1 MTHAGRAKCLARVF
15 LSIKPMWIVQ
25 VALRRPYTFIVAALL
40 ILLATPFVL
49 RKTPVDVFPEIDI
62 PVVAILMSY
71 NGLSAKEMNDRVIT
85 PIERNLANSVSD
97 MEHTESQTLAGMG
110 IIKVFFQPQ
119 VDQAAAIAQVV
130 ASTQASLRS
139 LPPGATPPTI
149 IKYSATDLPILQLG
163 ISSPTKSEQELN
175 EQAFNIL
182 RTKLITVPGV
192 AVTAPYGGRF
202 RQVSIDIN
210 GPALSARGLTAVD
223 VVNALNVQNLTLPSG
238 TAKIGSQEISVALN
252 GSPTTMAALG
262 DIPITTVNGA
272 TVFVR
277 DVAQVRDGYQPQTTV
292 VRRDGERG
300 LLMTVLKNG
309 GASTMDIIH
318 SIREILPKA
327 VLALSDDITVTP
339 LADQSVFVEA
349 AISSVVHEALIAA
362 TLTAA
367 LLLLFLGNWRSTA
380 IIAVSI
386 PLSILCS
393 LIALHLLGQTI
404 NIMTLGGLALA
415 VGILVD
421 DATVEIENV
430 ERHLHM
436 GKAPHQAI
444 LDGAAE
450 IAAPAFVATLCICIV
465 FVPMF
470 FLPGV
475 AGKLFEPL
483 AMAVV
488 FAMLA
493 SYALSRTLVPTL
505 VMYLMQHAARQGGQA
520 GHARPAGRLR
530 GIHLAFEAGFERFR
544 QGYTVVLAALLR
556 RKVWFGGVFLALTVV
571 STGLYAVL
579 GRDFFPVVDSGQIR
593 LHVRAPVGTRLE
605 EMPAFVDQ
613 VEARIR
619 KLIPAE
625 ELAGIVDIVG
635 GPYSPYNTLYNNNG
649 TFDSSDTEILVT
661 LKPGHAPTA
670 DHIRALRADLPKVFP
685 GNEFYFQPADMISQT
700 LNFGL
705 SAPIDIQVQGNKT
718 DENLVVATELLNQV
732 RQVPGAVDTT
742 LYQRF
747 NRRALSLEMDRA
759 ALAQT
764 GLVARDVAQN
774 VMVSLSSSFQTAP
787 TYWLNQAN
795 GTVYNVAVQTP
806 QHEIDSLGALLS
818 IPVNGPAGG
827 NGGASG
833 SMGASNGAARDPQL
847 LGNVVQVKSASLQ
860 GNVSHF
866 NIANVIDIH
875 VNVDGRDL
883 AGTYGDIERLVEA
896 ARAKLP
902 RGSEITVRGQVE
914 TLRTAFSSLG
924 WGLVVAIVLVYLL
937 LVVNFQSWLDAA
949 IILTGLPAALAGIAW
964 MLFLTGTTLSVP
976 ALTGAIMTVG
986 VATANSILVVSFA
999 RQRLA
1004 EGVPPIT
1011 AALEAGATRLRP
1023 VLMTALAMVIGM
1035 VPMAL
1040 GLGEGGEQNAPLGRA
1055 VIGGLLFATVSTLVF
1070 VPLVFAGLHARLQAR
1085 APGRLPTDPA
1095 SSLVSS
1101 S

>member
-1 MTHAGRAKCLARVF
+1 
-15 LSIKPMWIVQ
+15 MWIVQ

-71 NGLSAKEMNDRVIT
+71 NGLSAKEMTDRIT
-85 PIERNLANSVSD
+85 TQIERNLANSVSD
-97 MEHTESQTLAGMG
+97 MEHTESQTLAGMTV
-110 IIKVFFQPQ
+110 IKVFFQPQ
-119 VDQAAAIAQVV
+119 VNQATAIAQVV

-139 LPPGATPPTI
+139 LPAGATPPTI

-163 ISSPTKSEQELN
+163 FSSPLRSEQELN
-175 EQAFNIL
+175 EQAFNVL
-182 RTKLITVPGV
+182 RTKLITIPGV

-210 GPALSARGLTAVD
+210 GPALAARGLTAVD
-223 VVNALNVQNLTLPSG
+223 VVNALSAQNLTLPSG
-238 TAKIGSQEISVALN
+238 TAKIGAQEISVALN
-252 GSPTTMAALG
+252 GSPTSMAALG

-272 TVFVR
+272 TVYVR
-277 DVAQVRDGYQPQTTV
+277 DVAQVRDGYQPQTNV

-309 GASTMDIIH
+309 GASTLEIIDA
-318 SIREILPKA
+318 IRRELPKA
-327 VLALSDDITVTP
+327 VLALPEDITVTP
-339 LADQSVFVEA
+339 VADQSVFVDA
-349 AISSVVHEALIAA
+349 AIKSVVHEALIAA
-362 TLTAA
+362 ALTAA

-393 LIALHLLGQTI
+393 LIVLYLIGQTI

-436 GKAPHQAI
+436 GKRPHQAI

-450 IAAPAFVATLCICIV
+450 IAGPAFVATLCICIA

-470 FLPGV
+470 FLTGV
-475 AGKLFEPL
+475 AGKLFIPL
-483 AMAVV
+483 AEAVV

-493 SYALSRTLVPTL
+493 SYVLSRTLVPTL
-505 VMYLMQHAARQGGQA
+505 VMYLMQHQARHAEAARQA
-520 GHARPAGRLR
+520 PGRLR
-530 GIHLAFEAGFERFR
+530 RIHMAFDAWFERLR
-544 QGYTVVLAALLR
+544 LGYTVVLAALLQ
-556 RKVWFGGVFLALTVV
+556 RKVLFGGAFLAFSLL

-579 GRDFFPVVDSGQIR
+579 GQDFFPVVDAGQIR
-593 LHVRAPVGTRLE
+593 LHVRAPLGTRLE

-613 VEARIR
+613 VEATVCKTIG
-619 KLIPAE
+619 KE
-625 ELAGIVDIVG
+625 EVASVVDIVG
-635 GPYSPYNTLYNNNG
+635 GPYTPYNTLYNSNG
-649 TFDSSDTEILVT
+649 TFDSSDVEIMVT
-661 LKPGHAPTA
+661 LSRDHKPTA
-670 DHIRALRADLPKVFP
+670 DHIRALRQALPRAFP

-700 LNFGL
+700 LNFGV
-705 SAPIDIQVQGNKT
+705 SAPIDIQIQGVKT
-718 DENLVVATELLNQV
+718 AENLAVASELLNQIK
-732 RQVPGAVDTT
+732 QVPGAVDTT

-747 NRRALSLEMDRA
+747 NRRTLSLEMDRSS
-759 ALAQT
+759 LAQT

-787 TYWLNQAN
+787 TYWLNEAN
-795 GTVYNVAVQTP
+795 GNVYNVAVQTP
-806 QHEIDSLGALLS
+806 QQDIDSLGAMLS
-818 IPVNGPAGG
+818 IPVNA
-827 NGGASG
+827 ASTSG
-833 SMGASNGAARDPQL
+833 QARDPQL
-847 LGNVVQVKSASLQ
+847 LGNVVRVKSSSQQ

-866 NIANVIDIH
+866 NIAPVIDIYAS
-875 VNVDGRDL
+875 VDGRDL
-883 AGTYGDIERLVEA
+883 GSTYADIDKLVDK

-902 RGSEITVRGQVE
+902 RGSEITVRGQIQ
-914 TLRTAFSSLG
+914 TLKSSFVALG
-924 WGLVVAIVLVYLL
+924 WGLALAIVLVYMLI
-937 LVVNFQSWLDAA
+937 VVNFQSWLDAL
-949 IILTGLPAALAGIAW
+949 IIITALPAALAGIAW
-964 MLFLTGTTLSVP
+964 MLFLSGTPLSVP
-976 ALTGAIMTVG
+976 TLTGAIMTVG

-1004 EGVPPIT
+1004 EGVPAVR
-1011 AALEAGATRLRP
+1011 AALEAGSTRLRP

-1055 VIGGLLFATVSTLVF
+1055 VIGGLCFATMSTLVF
-1070 VPLVFAGLHARLQAR
+1070 VPLVFAGVHRWLQGR
-1085 APGRLPTDPA
+1085 APLPDARTADSP
-1095 SSLVSS
+1095 LPEPTPL
-1101 S
+1101 

>member
-1 MTHAGRAKCLARVF
+1 
-15 LSIKPMWIVQ
+15 MWIVQ
-25 VALRRPYTFIVAALL
+25 VALRRPYTFVVAALL

-71 NGLSAKEMNDRVIT
+71 NGLPAKEMNDRIIT

-119 VDQAAAIAQVV
+119 VDQATAIAQVV

-139 LPPGATPPTI
+139 LPAGATPPTI
-149 IKYSATDLPILQLG
+149 IKYSATDLPVLQLG
-163 ISSPTKSEQELN
+163 FSSPVRSEQELN
-175 EQAFNIL
+175 EQAFNVL
-182 RTKLITVPGV
+182 RTKLITIPGV

-202 RQVSIDIN
+202 RQVSVDIN
-210 GPALSARGLTAVD
+210 GAALSARGLSAVD

-238 TAKIGSQEISVALN
+238 TAKIGAQEVNIDLN
-252 GSPTTMAALG
+252 GSPRNMAALG
-262 DIPITTVNGA
+262 DIPITTANGA
-272 TVFVR
+272 TVFLR
-277 DVAQVRDGYQPQTTV
+277 DVAQVRDGYQPQTNV

-300 LLMTVLKNG
+300 LLMTVLRNG
-309 GASTMDIIH
+309 GASTLDIIDT
-318 SIREILPKA
+318 IRRDLPKA
-327 VLALSDDITVTP
+327 VLALPEDITVTP
-339 LADQSVFVEA
+339 LADQSVFVNA
-349 AISSVVHEALIAA
+349 AIRSVVHEALIAA
-362 TLTAA
+362 ALTAT
-367 LLLLFLGNWRSTA
+367 LLLLFLGNWRSTL

-393 LIALHLLGQTI
+393 LIVLHLIGQTI

-436 GKAPHQAI
+436 GKRPQQAI

-450 IAAPAFVATLCICIV
+450 IATPALVATLCICIA

-470 FLPGV
+470 FLTGV
-475 AGKLFEPL
+475 AGKLFVPL
-483 AMAVV
+483 AQAVV

-493 SYALSRTLVPTL
+493 SYVLSRTLVPTL
-505 VMYLMQHAARQGGQA
+505 VMYLMQRQPRAAPAEAGAQA
-520 GHARPAGRLR
+520 PGRWR
-530 GIHLAFEAGFERFR
+530 RIHLAFEAGFERLR
-544 QGYTVVLAALLR
+544 HDHAVVLAALLR
-556 RKVWFGGVFLALTVV
+556 RKRLAGGVFLGLALL
-571 STGLYAVL
+571 SCGLYTQL
-579 GRDFFPVVDSGQIR
+579 GRDFFPVVDAGQIR
-593 LHVRAPVGTRLE
+593 LHVRAPLGTRLE

-619 KLIPAE
+619 QLVGPEQIS
-625 ELAGIVDIVG
+625 GIVDIVG
-635 GPYSPYNTLYNNNG
+635 GPYTPYNTLYNNNG
-649 TFDSSDTEILVT
+649 TFDSSDVEILVS

-670 DHIRALRADLPKVFP
+670 GHIRKLRQALPRDFP
-685 GNEFYFQPADMISQT
+685 GNEFYFQPADMVSQT

-705 SAPIDIQVQGNKT
+705 SAPIDIQIQGNKT
-718 DENLVVATELLNQV
+718 AENLAVATELVNQV

-795 GTVYNVAVQTP
+795 GTVYNVAVQAP
-806 QHEIDSLGALLS
+806 QHEIDSLGAMLS
-818 IPVNGPAGG
+818 IPVNPAGAG
-827 NGGASG
+827 TGGAQ
-833 SMGASNGAARDPQL
+833 REPQL
-847 LGNVVQVKSASLQ
+847 LGNVVQVKSSSQQ

-875 VNVDGRDL
+875 TGVDGRDL
-883 AGTYGDIERLVEA
+883 GSTCDDIARLVEA
-896 ARAKLP
+896 ARARLP
-902 RGSEITVRGQVE
+902 RGSEITVRGQIT
-914 TLRTAFSSLG
+914 TLQTAFEQLG
-924 WGLVVAIVLVYLL
+924 WGLLVAVVLVYLL
-937 LVVNFQSWLDAA
+937 LVVNFQSWLDAL
-949 IILTGLPAALAGIAW
+949 IIVSALPAALAGIAW
-964 MLFLTGTTLSVP
+964 MLFLSGTPLSVP

-986 VATANSILVVSFA
+986 VATANSILVVAFA

-1004 EGVPPIT
+1004 EGVPPVS
-1011 AALEAGATRLRP
+1011 AALEAGSTRLRP

-1055 VIGGLLFATVSTLVF
+1055 VIGGLLLATVSTLLF
-1070 VPLVFAGLHARLQAR
+1070 VPLVFAGVHGRLQAR
-1085 APGRLPTDPA
+1085 AGRRLAGVEPA
-1095 SSLVSS
+1095 VAV
-1101 S
+1101 

>member
-1 MTHAGRAKCLARVF
+1 
-15 LSIKPMWIVQ
+15 MWIVQ

-71 NGLSAKEMNDRVIT
+71 NGLTAKEMNDRIIT

-97 MEHTESQTLAGMG
+97 MEHTESQTLAGIG
-110 IIKVFFQPQ
+110 VIKVFFQPQ
-119 VDQAAAIAQVV
+119 VNQATAIAQVV

-139 LPPGATPPTI
+139 LPAGATPPTI

-163 ISSPTKSEQELN
+163 FSSPIRSEQELN
-175 EQAFNIL
+175 EQAFNVL
-182 RTKLITVPGV
+182 RTKLITIPGV

-202 RQVSIDIN
+202 RQVSVDIN
-210 GPALSARGLTAVD
+210 GAALSARGLTAVD

-238 TAKIGSQEISVALN
+238 TVKIGSQEVSVDLN
-252 GSPTTMAALG
+252 GSPKSMAALG

-277 DVAQVRDGYQPQTTV
+277 DVAQVRDGYQPQTNI

-309 GASTMDIIH
+309 GASTLDIIDA
-318 SIREILPKA
+318 IRRELPKA
-327 VLALSDDITVTP
+327 VLALPEDITVTP
-339 LADQSVFVEA
+339 LADQSVFVGA
-349 AISSVVHEALIAA
+349 AIRSVVHEAIIAA
-362 TLTAA
+362 ALTAT

-393 LIALHLLGQTI
+393 LIVLHLIGQTI

-436 GKAPHQAI
+436 GKRPQQAI

-450 IAAPAFVATLCICIV
+450 IAGPAFVATLCICIA

-470 FLPGV
+470 FLTGV
-475 AGKLFEPL
+475 AGKLFVPL
-483 AMAVV
+483 AQAVV

-493 SYALSRTLVPTL
+493 SYVLSRTLVPTL
-505 VMYLMQHAARQGGQA
+505 VMYLMQHQAR
-520 GHARPAGRLR
+520 HASAQQPAQPAGRLR
-530 GIHLAFEAGFERFR
+530 RIHLAFEVGFERLR
-544 QGYTVVLAALLR
+544 HDYTAVLAALLR
-556 RKVWFGGVFLALTVV
+556 RKVLAGGLFVGFALL
-571 STGLYAVL
+571 SCGLYTQL
-579 GRDFFPVVDSGQIR
+579 GRDFFPVVDAGQIR
-593 LHVRAPVGTRLE
+593 LHVRAPLGTRLE
-605 EMPAFVDQ
+605 EMPSFVDK

-619 KLIPAE
+619 ELIGHDE
-625 ELAGIVDIVG
+625 VAGIVDIVG
-635 GPYSPYNTLYNNNG
+635 GPYTPYNTLYNNNG
-649 TFDSSDTEILVT
+649 TFDSSDVEIMVS
-661 LKPGHAPTA
+661 LKPEHRPTA
-670 DHIRALRADLPKVFP
+670 GHIRALRAALPREFP
-685 GNEFYFQPADMISQT
+685 GNEFYFQPADMVSQT

-705 SAPIDIQVQGNKT
+705 SAPIDIQIQGNKAA
-718 DENLVVATELLNQV
+718 ENLVVATELLNQV

-806 QHEIDSLGALLS
+806 QHEIDSIGAMLS
-818 IPVNGPAGG
+818 IPVNAPAGNSG
-827 NGGASG
+827 SAGGAG
-833 SMGASNGAARDPQL
+833 PREPQL
-847 LGNVVQVKSASLQ
+847 LGNMVQVKSSSQQ

-875 VNVDGRDL
+875 TGVDGRDL
-883 AGTYGDIERLVEA
+883 GSTYDDIARLVEA

-902 RGSEITVRGQVE
+902 RGSEITVRGQIN
-914 TLRTAFSSLG
+914 TLQSAFESLS
-924 WGLVVAIVLVYLL
+924 WGLLVAAVLVYLL
-937 LVVNFQSWLDAA
+937 LVVNFQSWLDPLV
-949 IILTGLPAALAGIAW
+949 IVTGLPAALAGIAW
-964 MLFLTGTTLSVP
+964 MLYLSGTPLSVP

-986 VATANSILVVSFA
+986 VATANSILVVAFA

-1004 EGVPPIT
+1004 EGVPALT
-1011 AALEAGATRLRP
+1011 AALEAGSTRLRP

-1035 VPMAL
+1035 VPMAI

-1055 VIGGLLFATVSTLVF
+1055 VIGGLMMATVSTLLF
-1070 VPLVFAGLHARLQAR
+1070 VPLVFAGVHGWLHKRQDKRRTPSAS
-1085 APGRLPTDPA
+1085 PTLPHLASDP
-1095 SSLVSS
+1095 SLT
-1101 S
+1101 